1 MHYQSVA
8 VYGSLKRGFN
18 NHHFLQ
24 GARYEGRFTTPRG
37 FALLNL
43 GAYPGM
49 VARGRGRVKV

>member
-8 VYGSLKRGFN
+8 VYGSLKRGYY

-24 GARYEGRFTTPRG
+24 GARYQGRFITLRG
-37 FALLNL
+37 YALLNL

-49 VARGRGRVKV
+49 VARGRSRVKV